1 MLVSPRQGANASLT
15 IQRCGYSFA
24 LDLMTP
30 PCQLCFLHS
39 SPQQRR
45 PDSRISAASLLCI
58 FDRFI
63 SQPAAAAAGQSASVQ
78 LPNAPASAT
87 ETSFWVPLS
96 PRFSP
101 DPDAK
106 GGLDAI
112 GRLQRIFALD
122 SGT

>member
-1 MLVSPRQGANASLT
+1 MCLFSPGQGANAAFT
-15 IQRCGYSFA
+15 IQRCGDWFA

-45 PDSRISAASLLCI
+45 ADSRISAVSLLSI
-58 FDRFI
+58 FDGSIFE
-63 SQPAAAAAGQSASVQ
+63 PAAVAAGQSLSVH
-78 LPNAPASAT
+78 SRGSM
-87 ETSFWVPLS
+87 EMSFWVPPS
-96 PRFSP
+96 PQFLL

-106 GGLDAI
+106 DGLDAI
-112 GRLQRIFALD
+112 GHLWRIFALD